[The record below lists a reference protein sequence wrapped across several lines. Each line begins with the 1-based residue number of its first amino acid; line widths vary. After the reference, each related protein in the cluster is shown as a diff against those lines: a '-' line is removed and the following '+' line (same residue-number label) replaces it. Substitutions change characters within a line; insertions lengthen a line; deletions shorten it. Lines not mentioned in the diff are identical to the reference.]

1 MNAYYQLNGSGRD
14 LSLRKVNQTLTIDLS
29 NKRVCVVPRGA
40 FRKIKECREGDV
52 IVVSPS
58 TLRKI
63 IEVCKMDEPIY
74 VLNGEFSCVYE
85 EHEKKIYPVLDKKR
99 SSS

>member
-1 MNAYYQLNGSGRD
+1 MFSLSTFPAG
-14 LSLRKVNQTLTIDLS
+14 LSLRKVNQSLTIDLS

-40 FRKIKECREGDV
+40 FQKIKECREGDV

-74 VLNGEFSCVYE
+74 VLNGEFACVYE
-85 EHEKKIYPVLDKKR
+85 EHEKKIYPAPDKKR
-99 SSS
+99 GSS